1 MIPNHPPIFVEVPVP
16 PMKKNSKT
24 KEQLLAEN
32 EDLRRRLEEAEETL
46 RAIHEGEVDALVI
59 SKPEGEVVFTLKGAE
74 HPYRVFVEAMNEGG
88 ATLDPDGTILY
99 CNKRF
104 AEMLKT
110 PAERVIGS
118 SVYRFIPAT
127 DRSDFESAFQEGKQR
142 DTTADISFKREDQGL
157 IPAHVSFNLLHG
169 QEMPVVCMIA
179 MDLTERKRLED
190 ALHQLN
196 ADLEKRVQERTAE
209 LVKVNETLRAQIVE
223 RQRAEESL
231 QESQALLRSVFE
243 TTPDLIFVKDRQSR
257 IMMANAATLRLI
269 GKPIEEVIRKD
280 DRQHYDDP
288 AVGEAIM
295 ANDRRIMESGQTE
308 VIEEIAQRPEGYR
321 VYLSTKTPYRNS
333 DGEIIGILGVAR
345 DITERKQ
352 AEEELQRYRNELE
365 LRVMERTRELKS
377 INEDLKTENEERLE
391 VEIELRESE
400 SRLRELSSE
409 LLNAQEKERR
419 LVAQEIHDS
428 IGSSLAAIKWKVEG
442 AFKEVGEN
450 NPQIRSALEGILPML
465 QETIQET
472 RRIQMNLRPPM
483 LDDLGILATISWFC
497 RQYESIYSA
506 IRIRQA
512 INIKEEEVAD
522 YLKTVIFRVLQ
533 EALNNIAK
541 HSKASE
547 VLLQISKIDRDIQL
561 VIGDNGQGFNPSET
575 HSRTGRIRGRG
586 LVGMQERVELSGG
599 SFALE
604 SGIGKGTVIRASWP
618 ASAQDR

>member
-1 MIPNHPPIFVEVPVP
+1 
-16 PMKKNSKT
+16 MKKNSET

-88 ATLDPDGTILY
+88 ATLEPDGTILY
-99 CNKRF
+99 CNNRF
-104 AEMLKT
+104 AEMLET

-118 SVYRFIPAT
+118 SVYRFIPPT

-142 DTTADISFKREDQGL
+142 DTTVDISFKREEQGL
-157 IPAHVSFNLLHG
+157 IPAHVSFNMLHG

-196 ADLEKRVQERTAE
+196 ADLEKRVQDRTAE
-209 LVKVNETLRAQIVE
+209 LVKINETLRAEIVE
-223 RQRAEESL
+223 RQRAEEAL
-231 QESQALLRSVFE
+231 QESQALVRSVIE
-243 TTPDLIFVKDRQSR
+243 TTPDLIFVKDYQSR
-257 IMMANAATLRLI
+257 IVMANAATLRLI
-269 GKPIEEVIRKD
+269 GKPIEEVIGKD

-308 VIEEIAQRPEGYR
+308 MIEEIVQTPEGYR

-333 DGEIIGILGVAR
+333 NGGIIGILGVAR

-365 LRVMERTRELKS
+365 LRVLERTRELKS
-377 INEDLKTENEERLE
+377 INEDLKTENEERLK

-400 SRLRELSSE
+400 NRLRELSSE

-428 IGSSLAAIKWKVEG
+428 LGSSLAASKFKVE
-442 AFKEVGEN
+442 AAINEVGEN
-450 NPQIRSALEGILPML
+450 HRQTRAALGSIVPIL
-465 QETIQET
+465 QEAIQET

-497 RQYESIYSA
+497 RQYESTYSA
-506 IRIRQA
+506 IRIRQK
-512 INIKEEEVAD
+512 IDIKEEEVAD
-522 YLKTVIFRVLQ
+522 SLKIAIFRVLQ
-533 EALNNIAK
+533 EALNNSAK

-547 VLLQISKIDRDIQL
+547 VLLHVSKLEQVIQL
-561 VIGDNGQGFNPSET
+561 VIGDNGQGFDPSDT
-575 HSRTGRIRGRG
+575 HSRDSRPRGQG

-599 SFALE
+599 SFAIE
-604 SGIGKGTVIRASWP
+604 SSIGKGTVIRASWP
-618 ASAQDR
+618 ASPQDR